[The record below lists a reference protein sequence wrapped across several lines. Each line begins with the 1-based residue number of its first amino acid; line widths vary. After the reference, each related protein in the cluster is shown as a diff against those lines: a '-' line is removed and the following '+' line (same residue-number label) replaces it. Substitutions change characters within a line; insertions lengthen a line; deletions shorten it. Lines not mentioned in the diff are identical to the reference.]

1 MLQSYGLVWQ
11 EESLIQL
18 LKNLRHHVNY
28 VRNSYYLPSD
38 KGYERIL

>member
-1 MLQSYGLVWQ
+1 MLQSYVLVWQ

-18 LKNLRHHVNY
+18 LKNLSHHVNY
-28 VRNSYYLPSD
+28 VGNSYYLPSD